1 MGNSTITMTNLT
13 VQHQMASFGAR
24 LRELRLGRGWTLEDL
39 AQQSGLSKPF
49 LSRLESGDRQAS
61 ISAVLTLSQIFG
73 VSLASMFETA
83 PALEPCLL
91 VRGAEV
97 PAQESHGL
105 TYWPLSSATHL
116 FTLRPMRLTI
126 STRRNGSQHYQ
137 HDGEEW
143 IYVLSGKVTLS
154 LDGKSYN
161 LDEGD
166 AIHFDSRLPH
176 RLSARGRSDA
186 EILLVAGPASLERS
200 GSGSLRA
207 LPAKDRRAIPSLPAV
222 GRLSSPSI

>member
-1 MGNSTITMTNLT
+1 MGNSYTTTMANIT

-24 LRELRLGRGWTLEDL
+24 LRELRLGRGWTLEGL

-91 VRGAEV
+91 VRGSEV

-126 STRRNGSQHYQ
+126 STRRNGNQHYQ

-143 IYVLSGKVTLS
+143 IYVLSGKITLS
-154 LDGKSYN
+154 LEGKSYDLN
-161 LDEGD
+161 EGD

-176 RLSARGRSDA
+176 RLSARGRVDA
-186 EILLVAGPASLERS
+186 EVLLVAGPSSIERS
-200 GSGSLRA
+200 GALRA
-207 LPAKDRRAIPSLPAV
+207 LATKSRRAIPSLPAM
-222 GRLSSPSI
+222 GRLSPPST